1 MSRVHT
7 ARLETIRREF
17 AAAKASLGFALSHST
32 ATKAALPGVETGDI
46 ALALRNVEDTYFLRL
61 TAEAE
66 AICREHL
73 AAFPGIAIRPS
84 DGYDSLINKAARKLD
99 PTNNLARM
107 PGYIA
112 DAARD
117 LRPHRNSQAHGQP
130 LSETRPPFS
139 RALTALSQFVYVLP

>member
-17 AAAKASLGFALSHST
+17 AAAKASLGFALSQST
-32 ATKAALPGVETGDI
+32 ATKAAVPGVETSDI
-46 ALALRNVEDTYFLRL
+46 ELALRNVEDTYFLRL

-73 AAFPGIAIRPS
+73 AAFPGIAVRPR
-84 DGYDSLINKAARKLD
+84 DGYDSYIDRAARNLD
-99 PTNNLARM
+99 PTNNSARM
-107 PGYIA
+107 PRYIA

-117 LRPHRNSQAHGQP
+117 LRPHRNNQ
-130 LSETRPPFS
+130 
-139 RALTALSQFVYVLP
+139 